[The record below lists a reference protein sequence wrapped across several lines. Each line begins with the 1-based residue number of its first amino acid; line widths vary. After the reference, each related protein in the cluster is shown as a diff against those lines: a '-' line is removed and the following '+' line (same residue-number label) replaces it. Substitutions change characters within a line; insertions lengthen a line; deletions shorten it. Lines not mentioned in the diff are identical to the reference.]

1 MDISEDRLMRIEKKL
16 DGLMI
21 AVTKLETIRETK
33 SHLNEKIFHYLT
45 LFNAVILTVISLRIL
60 N

>member
-1 MDISEDRLMRIEKKL
+1 METEDRLMRIEKKL

-21 AVTKLETIRETK
+21 AVTKLETIRETN
-33 SHLNEKIFHYLT
+33 SHVNEKIFHYLT
-45 LFNAVILTVISLRIL
+45 LFNAVILTLIGLRFL